1 MASAE
6 NKSMGMMEGKCQ
18 NVSFQP
24 VLRFTSETPEQF
36 QSKTFQV
43 LFVISKRNFSRS
55 GPIYF

>member
-24 VLRFTSETPEQF
+24 VLCFTSETPEQF
-36 QSKTFQV
+36 QSKTFQL
-43 LFVISKRNFSRS
+43 LFVISKWNFSQN
-55 GPIYF
+55 GPVYF